1 VLNPGTMPALA
12 GGPGLEGF
20 RGLGLWPTVAGF
32 APFLL
37 LLAAVAILPLLP
49 GVSGWWSRLSSKWM
63 LALVCAFAGM
73 GFHFAVAGDSARLLE
88 TLLDYLAFMALLAS
102 LYVVSGGIHIS
113 GAFSGLPWLNTA
125 FLALGALLANLMGTT
140 GASMVLIRPLLHA
153 NRRRRHKVHVVV
165 FFIFVVSNTGGLLT
179 PLGDP
184 PLYLGFLKGV
194 PFTWTLGL
202 LPQWALLQAM
212 LLTVFHFVDEIV
224 FHREELEV
232 KHALAEELRQAERP
246 LHVEGWINVGLLL
259 CVLAVVVGAGQVLL
273 PRLHQQYGEG
283 PSQALCKLAQILALG
298 LITGLALWRKRS
310 PVGAVPFRRNHFG
323 FEPLAEV
330 AGLFLGIF
338 GAMLPALD
346 LVQGYANHLPLD
358 RPWQFFWMSGLL
370 SSVLD
375 NAPTYLTFASLAAAK
390 VGISGGSLGALAE
403 TSPLFLKAIACGSV
417 FMGAN
422 TYIGNGPNFMVKAIA
437 EHSGLEMPS
446 FVAYMGWSAAVLL
459 PLFLIETLVFFR

>member
-1 VLNPGTMPALA
+1 VLV
-12 GGPGLEGF
+12 PGLTPAHPAGLGLECF
-20 RGLGLWPTVAGF
+20 RGLGPWSAVAGII
-32 APFLL
+32 PFVV
-37 LLAAVAILPLLP
+37 LLAAIAILPLVP
-49 GVSGWWSRLSSKWM
+49 RVSGWWGRLSNKWL
-63 LALVCAFAGM
+63 LAAICGLAGVS
-73 GFHFAVAGDSARLLE
+73 FHFAVAGDAPRLLE
-88 TLLDYLAFMALLAS
+88 TLLDYLAFIALLAS

-113 GAFSGLPWLNTA
+113 GAFSGLPWLNTVY
-125 FLALGALLANLMGTT
+125 LALGALLANLMGTT

-153 NRRRRHKVHVVV
+153 NRRRHHKVHIVV

-212 LLTVFHFVDEIV
+212 LLTVFHFLDEIV
-224 FHREELEV
+224 FHREELEI
-232 KHALAEELRQAERP
+232 KHALAEDLRLAERP
-246 LHVEGWINVGLLL
+246 IHVEGWVNVWLLL
-259 CVLAVVVGAGQVLL
+259 AILLVVVGAGQVLL
-273 PRLHQQYGEG
+273 PLLQKGHGEA
-283 PSQALCKLAQILALG
+283 QAAGLCKAAQIVALG
-298 LITGLALWRKRS
+298 LIISLALWLKKR
-310 PVGAVPFRRNHFG
+310 PAGAVPFRRNHFS
-323 FEPLAEV
+323 FEPLGEV

-346 LVQGYANHLPLD
+346 LVQAHASGLPLE
-358 RPWQFFWMSGLL
+358 RPWHFFWMSGTL

-375 NAPTYLTFASLAAAK
+375 NAPTYLSFASLAAAK
-390 VGISGGSLGALAE
+390 AGVAGDSLGVLAQVSPAL
-403 TSPLFLKAIACGSV
+403 LKAVACGSV

-446 FVAYMGWSAAVLL
+446 FLAYMGWSAAVLL
-459 PLFLIETLVFFR
+459 PLFLIETLVFFQ

>member
-1 VLNPGTMPALA
+1 MLNPGTTLAPA
-12 GGPGLEGF
+12 GGPDLDCF
-20 RGLGLWPTVAGF
+20 RVLGPWSAIAGF

-37 LLAAVAILPLLP
+37 LLGAIAILPLLTRT
-49 GVSGWWSRLSSKWM
+49 SGWWGRQSSKWM
-63 LALVCAFAGM
+63 LALACGLAGI
-73 GFHFAVAGDSARLLE
+73 GFHHAVAGDSARLLE
-88 TLLDYLAFMALLAS
+88 TLLDYLAFITLLAS

-125 FLALGALLANLMGTT
+125 FLALGALLANVMGTT

-202 LPQWALLQAM
+202 LPQWALMQAM
-212 LLTVFHFVDEIV
+212 LLSVFHFVDEIV
-224 FHREELEV
+224 FHREELEI
-232 KHALAEELRQAERP
+232 KHALAEDLRLAERP
-246 LHVEGWINVGLLL
+246 LHVEGWVSVGLLL
-259 CVLAVVVGAGQVLL
+259 GILAVVVGAGQLLL
-273 PRLHQQYGEG
+273 PLLHAKYGETLA
-283 PSQALCKLAQILALG
+283 QALCKLAQILALG
-298 LITGLALWRKRS
+298 LITGVALWRRRS
-310 PVGAVPFRRNHFG
+310 PAGSVPFRRNHFS
-323 FEPLAEV
+323 FEPLGEV
-330 AGLFLGIF
+330 AALFLGIF

-346 LVQGYANHLPLD
+346 LVQAHAASLPLE
-358 RPWQFFWMSGLL
+358 RPWQLFWASGLL
-370 SSVLD
+370 SSFLD

-390 VGISGGSLGALAE
+390 AGLAGSSLGALAE
-403 TSPLFLKAIACGSV
+403 GSPMLLKAVACGSV

-446 FVAYMGWSAAVLL
+446 FLAYMGWSAAVLL

>member
-1 VLNPGTMPALA
+1 MLNPGSIPAPA
-12 GGPGLEGF
+12 GGLGLETF
-20 RGLGLWPTVAGF
+20 RGLGPLPAVAGF
-32 APFLL
+32 APFVL
-37 LLAAVAILPLLP
+37 LLAAIAILPLLP
-49 GVSGWWSRLSSKWM
+49 RASSWWGRLSSKWM
-63 LALVCAFAGM
+63 LALACGLAGI
-73 GFHFAVAGDSARLLE
+73 GFHYAVAGDSARLLE
-88 TLLDYLAFMALLAS
+88 TLLDYLAFIALLAS

-125 FLALGALLANLMGTT
+125 FLALGALLANVMGTT

-194 PFTWTLGL
+194 PFSWTLGL

-212 LLTVFHFVDEIV
+212 LLTVFHFLDEIV
-224 FHREELEV
+224 FHREELEI
-232 KHALAEELRQAERP
+232 KHALTEDLRLAERP
-246 LHVEGWINVGLLL
+246 LHIEGWVNVGLLL
-259 CVLAVVVGAGQVLL
+259 GILAVVVGAGQVLL
-273 PRLHQQYGEG
+273 PFLHAKYGEA
-283 PSQALCKLAQILALG
+283 SAQALCKGAQVLALG
-298 LITGLALWRKRS
+298 FIIGLALWRKRG
-310 PVGAVPFRRNHFG
+310 PAGASPFRRNHFS
-323 FEPLAEV
+323 FEPLGEV

-346 LVQGYANHLPLD
+346 LVQAHAASLPLD
-358 RPWQFFWMSGLL
+358 RPWQFFWMSGIL

-390 VGISGGSLGALAE
+390 VGIAGDSLGALAQA
-403 TSPLFLKAIACGSV
+403 SPALLKAVACGSV

-437 EHSGLEMPS
+437 EHSGVEMPS
-446 FVAYMGWSAAVLL
+446 FLAYMGWSLAVLI
-459 PLFLIETLVFFR
+459 PLFLIETLVFFQ

>member
-1 VLNPGTMPALA
+1 MVA
-12 GGPGLEGF
+12 G
-20 RGLGLWPTVAGF
+20 GLGLEAFKRLGAWATAAGV
-32 APFLL
+32 APFLIL
-37 LLAAVAILPLLP
+37 LSAIALLPLLSSAA
-49 GVSGWWSRLSSKWM
+49 VWWGRLSSKWF
-63 LALVCAFAGM
+63 LASACGLAGV

-88 TLLDYLAFMALLAS
+88 TLLDYLAFIALLAS

-194 PFTWTLGL
+194 PFTWTFGL

-232 KHALAEELRQAERP
+232 KHALAEDLRLAERP
-246 LHVEGWINVGLLL
+246 LRIEGWVNVVLLL
-259 CVLAVVVGAGQVLL
+259 GILGVVLAAGQLLL
-273 PRLHQQYGEG
+273 PSLRHSHGE
-283 PSQALCKLAQILALG
+283 AHAATLCKAIQVLVLG
-298 LITGLALWRKRS
+298 LITGLALWLKARPAGS
-310 PVGAVPFRRNHFG
+310 VPFRRNHFS
-323 FEPLAEV
+323 FEPLGEV

-346 LVQGYANHLPLD
+346 LVQAHAAHLPLH
-358 RPWQFFWMSGLL
+358 RPWHFFWTSGLL
-370 SSVLD
+370 SSFLD

-390 VGISGGSLGALAE
+390 AGLPGSSLGVLAQTGPAL
-403 TSPLFLKAIACGSV
+403 LKAVACGSV

-422 TYIGNGPNFMVKAIA
+422 SYIGNGPNFMVKAIA

-446 FVAYMGWSAAVLL
+446 FLAYMGWSAAVLL
-459 PLFLIETLVFFR
+459 PLFLVETLVFFR

>member
-1 VLNPGTMPALA
+1 M
-12 GGPGLEGF
+12 
-20 RGLGLWPTVAGF
+20 GF

-37 LLAAVAILPLLP
+37 LLAAIAILPLFP
-49 GVSGWWSRLSSKWM
+49 RVAGWWGRLSSKWM
-63 LALVCAFAGM
+63 LAALCGLAGV

-88 TLLDYLAFMALLAS
+88 TLLDYLAFIALLTS

-125 FLALGALLANLMGTT
+125 FLALGAMLANIMGTT

-212 LLTVFHFVDEIV
+212 LLTVFHFLDEIV
-224 FHREELEV
+224 FHREELEI
-232 KHALAEELRQAERP
+232 KHALAEDLRQAERP
-246 LHVEGWINVGLLL
+246 IHIEGWANVGLLL
-259 CVLAVVVGAGQVLL
+259 GILLVVVGAGQVLL
-273 PRLHQQYGEG
+273 PLLHARYGEAF
-283 PSQALCKLAQILALG
+283 SQSLCKFAQILALG
-298 LITGLALWRKRS
+298 LITGVALWVKQN
-310 PVGAVPFRRNHFG
+310 PVGAVPFRRNHFS
-323 FEPLAEV
+323 FEPIAEV

-346 LVQGYANHLPLD
+346 LVQAHAASLPLD
-358 RPWQFFWMSGLL
+358 RPWQFFWTSGLL
-370 SSVLD
+370 SSFLD
-375 NAPTYLTFASLAAAK
+375 NAPTYLSFASLAAAK
-390 VGISGGSLGALAE
+390 AGIPGSSLGALAHAA
-403 TSPLFLKAIACGSV
+403 PALLKAVACGSV

-446 FVAYMGWSAAVLL
+446 FLGYMGWSAAVLL

>member
-1 VLNPGTMPALA
+1 MIQGSSAA
-12 GGPGLEGF
+12 GDAGLEAFG
-20 RGLGLWPTVAGF
+20 RLGAWAAAAGF
-32 APFLL
+32 APFVLL
-37 LLAAVAILPLLP
+37 LGAIALLPLVP
-49 GVSGWWSRLSSKWM
+49 GLAGWWGRLRNKWM
-63 LALVCAFAGM
+63 LAAVCAAVGV
-73 GFHFAVAGDSARLLE
+73 GFHAAVAGDPGRLLE

-125 FLALGALLANLMGTT
+125 FLAIGALLANVMGTT
-140 GASMVLIRPLLHA
+140 GASMVLVRPLLHA

-165 FFIFVVSNTGGLLT
+165 FFIFIVSNTGGLLT

-194 PFTWTLGL
+194 PFAWTLGL
-202 LPQWALLQAM
+202 LPQWALLQAL
-212 LLTVFHFVDEIV
+212 LLTVFHFLDEIV

-232 KHALAEELRQAERP
+232 KHALVEDLRQAERP
-246 LHVEGWINVGLLL
+246 LRVQGWVNVALLL
-259 CVLAVVVGAGQVLL
+259 GILAVVVAAGQALL
-273 PRLHQQYGEG
+273 PAFRPIWGEARAA
-283 PSQALCKLAQILALG
+283 ALGKGAQILALG
-298 LITGLALWRKRS
+298 GITALALGWKGRR
-310 PVGAVPFRRNHFG
+310 VGAIPFRRNRFS
-323 FEPLAEV
+323 FEPLGEV

-346 LVQGYANHLPLD
+346 LLQARAAYLPLD
-358 RPWQFFWMSGLL
+358 QPWHFFWVGGLL

-390 VGISGGSLGALAE
+390 TGAAGGSLGVLAHA
-403 TSPLFLKAIACGSV
+403 SPGFLKAVACGSV

-446 FVAYMGWSAAVLL
+446 FLAYVGWSAAVLL
-459 PLFLIETLVFFR
+459 PLFLVETLVFFR